1 MICASTFQNQAGDL
15 GIDQYYMNFVVS
27 LAKIPG
33 GLFAALFLKR
43 FSRRPVFLASALL
56 VITGHT
62 AMGLTNMGVLPP
74 EFAMASIAMTQFAYT
89 AGYVSVAGLLLGVL
103 LPSSSRST
111 FTGLVAAVEGL
122 SSLSESFISPHIVG
136 AIGDSGLF
144 FVFAGVVT
152 CCFVFMLFLMPET
165 KGKTLEEIENIFLSP
180 RKRGCAVRRSPR
192 EDIDTVRRAT
202 RRRWATARRATKRRV
217 SRASTLKASEGLR
230 EPYLRMMSAPA
241 TSRTNGKEDTKVPDA
256 SNIDTSTVGVSV
268 QRW

>member
-1 MICASTFQNQAGDL
+1 M
-15 GIDQYYMNFVVS
+15 GIDQYYMNFIVS

-33 GLFAALFLKR
+33 GLFAAIFLKR
-43 FSRRPVFLASALL
+43 FPRRPVFLASALL

-74 EFAMASIAMTQFAYT
+74 EFAMVSIAVTQFAYT

-122 SSLSESFISPHIVG
+122 SSLSESFISPHVVN

-144 FVFAGVVT
+144 FVFAGVVSI
-152 CCFVFMLFLMPET
+152 CFVYMLFLMPET

-180 RKRGCAVRRSPR
+180 RKKGCTVRRSPR
-192 EDIDTVRRAT
+192 EDMHTVRRAT
-202 RRRWATARRATKRRV
+202 KRHWTTVRRGSA
-217 SRASTLKASEGLR
+217 ASKSIR
-230 EPYLRMMSAPA
+230 DPHLRMMMSVPA
-241 TSRTNGKEDTKVPDA
+241 VGAGKGETKIPNEIIDQSR
-256 SNIDTSTVGVSV
+256 VGGSV
-268 QRW
+268 RKW

>member
-1 MICASTFQNQAGDL
+1 MILSSNLQNQAGDL
-15 GIDQYYMNFVVS
+15 GIDQYYMNFIVS

-33 GLFAALFLKR
+33 GLFAAIFLKR

-74 EFAMASIAMTQFAYT
+74 EFAMASIAATQFAYT

-122 SSLSESFISPHIVG
+122 SSLAESFTSPHIVD
-136 AIGDSGLF
+136 AVGDSGLF

-152 CCFVFMLFLMPET
+152 SCFVFALFLMPET
-165 KGKTLEEIENIFLSP
+165 KGKTLEEIENIFLRP
-180 RKRGCAVRRSPR
+180 RKKGCAVRRSPR
-192 EDIDTVRRAT
+192 EDIGTVRRAT
-202 RRRWATARRATKRRV
+202 RRHWTTVRRETKRRM
-217 SRASTLKASEGLR
+217 SRSSTLKASQGLR
-230 EPYLRMMSAPA
+230 EPYLRMMSTPTASA
-241 TSRTNGKEDTKVPDA
+241 KSGKEEIKVPKA
-256 SNIDTSTVGVSV
+256 HL
-268 QRW
+268 QERY

>member
-1 MICASTFQNQAGDL
+1 MFQNQAGDL
-15 GIDQYYMNFVVS
+15 GIDQYYMNFIVS

-33 GLFAALFLKR
+33 GLFAAVFLKR

-122 SSLSESFISPHIVG
+122 SSLSESFISPHIVD

-152 CCFVFMLFLMPET
+152 ACFVFMLFLMPET

-180 RKRGCAVRRSPR
+180 RKKGCAVRRSPR
-192 EDIDTVRRAT
+192 EDIDTARRAT
-202 RRRWATARRATKRRV
+202 RRQWTTVRGATRRRI
-217 SRASTLKASEGLR
+217 SRSSTLKASEGLR
-230 EPYLRMMSAPA
+230 EPYLRMMSDPVKAA
-241 TSRTNGKEDTKVPDA
+241 SNGKDETTVPNAHVDRA
-256 SNIDTSTVGVSV
+256 MIGGSV
-268 QRW
+268 YKY